1 MVTGQSEDHFSESE
15 RMIQLARYHR
25 EALLASQEEAF
36 ITTATMIGLMERQQE
51 EIKFRYSNCV
61 IVFCTTLCA
70 MKILPLCQT
79 TKHFSDIT
87 HVTGLVSGKS

>member
-36 ITTATMIGLMERQQE
+36 VTTATMVGLMERQQE
-51 EIKFRYSNCV
+51 EIKFR
-61 IVFCTTLCA
+61 
-70 MKILPLCQT
+70 
-79 TKHFSDIT
+79 
-87 HVTGLVSGKS
+87 